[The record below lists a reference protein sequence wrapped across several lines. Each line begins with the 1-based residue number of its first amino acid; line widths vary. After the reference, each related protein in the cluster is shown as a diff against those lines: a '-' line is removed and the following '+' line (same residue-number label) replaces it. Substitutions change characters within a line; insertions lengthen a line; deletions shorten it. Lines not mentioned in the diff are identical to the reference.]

1 MNKYMEK
8 YLELK
13 KLVEEFLELRKN
25 INNRKDLYETNGLGL
40 LDYLYVINYVI
51 YGSEKSF
58 SEDIKREI
66 KNEIREWSIFFSQRG
81 KNEPLGGY
89 SVKLIPKEMEN
100 KKKVEEVKQINIK
113 IDELR
118 NKIVKISTEI
128 YENNIYPF

>member
-1 MNKYMEK
+1 MDK

-89 SVKLIPKEMEN
+89 SVKLISKEMEN
-100 KKKVEEVKQINIK
+100 KKKVEEVKQVNIK

>member
-1 MNKYMEK
+1 MDKYMEK

-81 KNEPLGGY
+81 KNEPLAGY

-100 KKKVEEVKQINIK
+100 KKKVEEVKQVNIK

>member
-1 MNKYMEK
+1 MDKYMEK

-40 LDYLYVINYVI
+40 LDYLCIINYII

-81 KNEPLGGY
+81 KNEPLAGY